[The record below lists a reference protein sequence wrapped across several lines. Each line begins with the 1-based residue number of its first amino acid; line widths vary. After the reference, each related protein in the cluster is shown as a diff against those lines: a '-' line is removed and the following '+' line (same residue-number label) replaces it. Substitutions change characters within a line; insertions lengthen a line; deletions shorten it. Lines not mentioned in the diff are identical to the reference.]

1 MVLHATTVSR
11 IAGFLCMAFSP
22 TMFFPI
28 LVSAW
33 YGDGEIR
40 HFTLTLVAM
49 FAVGLALWLPSLG
62 RRMELRRRDGFFI
75 VVLFWAL
82 LSLLGAFPFIF
93 GLHLSFVDALFES
106 VSGFT
111 TTGAT
116 VLTGLDQLP
125 PSILFYRQELQ
136 WLGGMG
142 LIVLAI
148 AVLPM
153 LGIGGMSVYRAE
165 VPGPMKQEKLT
176 PRLAQSARVLWT
188 IYISLTVASAFA
200 YWVAGMTPFDAVA
213 HSLSTVSTGG
223 FSTHDASLGYFSS
236 VAIETVAAVFM
247 LLGGINFGI
256 HYLVWR
262 GRSPWYYL
270 HDVEVRAFLTF
281 VVLMV
286 GIVGLTL
293 WLSGRYGDWSALRQA
308 SFEVVSVVT
317 STGFGV
323 ADFSLW
329 PFFLPLLMIFISF
342 IGGCGGSTA
351 GGMKMMRV
359 MLLGKQTYREFNRLV
374 HPNGVF
380 ALKLGGRVI
389 GENVSQS
396 VWGFFSVYIATFIIL
411 MLLMMLSGLDQV
423 SAFSAVATSMNNLG
437 PGLGTVAQTFSS
449 VSDGGKLVA
458 VAAMLLG
465 RLEVL
470 TILVLLHPDFWRD

>member
-1 MVLHATTVSR
+1 MVLRAKTVSR

-22 TMFFPI
+22 AMFFPV
-28 LVSAW
+28 LVSIW
-33 YGDGEIR
+33 YGDGEVP
-40 HFTLTLVAM
+40 HFAIAFVVMFVAG
-49 FAVGLALWLPSLG
+49 FVLWLPSLG
-62 RRMELRRRDGFFI
+62 QRMELRHRDGFFV

-82 LSLLGAFPFIF
+82 LSLLGAFPFFF

-116 VLTGLDQLP
+116 VLTGLDRLP

-142 LIVLAI
+142 LIVLAV

-165 VPGPMKQEKLT
+165 APGPMKEEKLT

-188 IYISLTVASAFA
+188 LYIGLTVACAFA
-200 YWVAGMTPFDAVA
+200 YWAAGMTPFDAIA

-223 FSTHDASLGYFSS
+223 FSTHDASLGYFSNA
-236 VAIETVAAVFM
+236 AIETIAAVFM

-262 GRSPWYYL
+262 DRNPRHYL
-270 HDVEVRAFLTF
+270 DDAEARTFLRF
-281 VVLMV
+281 VALMV
-286 GIVGLTL
+286 GFVGLTL
-293 WLSGRYGDWSALRQA
+293 WLSGHYGDWTAWRQA
-308 SFEVVSVVT
+308 AFEVVSVVT
-317 STGFGV
+317 STGFGIT
-323 ADFSLW
+323 DFSLW
-329 PFFLPLLMIFISF
+329 PLFLPLLMIFISF

-351 GGMKMMRV
+351 GGMKVIRV
-359 MLLGKQTYREFNRLV
+359 LLIGKQTYREFNRLV
-374 HPNGVF
+374 HPNGLF
-380 ALKLGGRVI
+380 ALKIGGRVI
-389 GENVSQS
+389 GENVSES
-396 VWGFFSVYIATFIIL
+396 VWGFFSVYITTFAVL
-411 MLLMMLSGLDQV
+411 VLLMMLSGLDQV

-437 PGLGTVAQTFSS
+437 PGLGAVAQTFSS

-465 RLEVL
+465 RLEVF
-470 TILVLLHPDFWRD
+470 TILVLLYPTFWRD